1 MNEPIRIE
9 SSAAAAR
16 LQAAER
22 IVITTHARADGDAL
36 GSAAGLRRALQA
48 LGKEADVYLHEP
60 VLPRYRFLPDMKELK
75 IWDLETAAEIMQ
87 AADLLVVVDTC
98 AAIQI
103 GAIAEIWTASETARL
118 AIDHHKT
125 REGIVQ
131 EAWVDDTSGACCE
144 MIYRLCHESDWPIDE
159 DLAHLLYAG
168 MATDTGWFRFS
179 NADARCY
186 EAAGALVACGV
197 KPNEL
202 YEELYMSDPAPR
214 LRLLG
219 EVLRSFE
226 LLADEKLA
234 VIRIDRAMLK
244 RVGATGKMTEELI
257 NEPQRIGSVVA
268 ALLFVEPY
276 EGDGPIRVSFRSKHD
291 VDVSAVARM
300 FGGGGHERAAG
311 AKLFMSLDE
320 AYKHVTATMIG
331 AVQSATKDRT

>member
-1 MNEPIRIE
+1 VNEPKRIE
-9 SSAAAAR
+9 VNEAAAR
-16 LQAAER
+16 LKAAQR

-48 LGKEADVYLHEP
+48 LGKQADVYLHEP
-60 VLPRYRFLPDMKELK
+60 VLPRYRFLPDMAQMRV
-75 IWDLETAAEIMQ
+75 WDVPTAGDAMQ

-103 GAIAEIWTASETARL
+103 GAIAEIWTASETPRM

-144 MIYRLCHESDWPIDE
+144 MIYRLCHESSWPIDV

-219 EVLRSFE
+219 EVLRTFE

-244 RVGATGKMTEELI
+244 SVGATGKMTEELI

-268 ALLFVEPY
+268 ALLLVEPY

-311 AKLFMSLDE
+311 AKLFTSLDD
-320 AYKHVTATMIG
+320 AYQQVTAAMVY
-331 AVQSATKDRT
+331 AVQTATKDRS

>member
-1 MNEPIRIE
+1 MNEPKRIDVNE
-9 SSAAAAR
+9 SAAR

-48 LGKEADVYLHEP
+48 LGKQADVYLHEP
-60 VLPRYRFLPDMKELK
+60 VLPRYRFLPDMDQMRV
-75 IWDLETAAEIMQ
+75 WDVATAGDVMQ

-103 GAIAEIWTASETARL
+103 GAIAEIWTASDTPRL

-125 REGIVQ
+125 REGVVQ

-144 MIYRLCHESDWPIDE
+144 MIYRLCRESGWHIDV

-219 EVLRSFE
+219 EVLQSFE
-226 LLADEKLA
+226 LLADGKLA
-234 VIRIDRAMLK
+234 AIRIDREMLK

-276 EGDGPIRVSFRSKHD
+276 EGDGPIRVSFRSKRI
-291 VDVSAVARM
+291 VDVSEVARM
-300 FGGGGHERAAG
+300 YGGGGHERAAG
-311 AKLFMSLDE
+311 AKLFMPLDE
-320 AYKHVTATMIG
+320 AYKQVTTTMSAI
-331 AVQSATKDRT
+331 VQVKTRNQS